1 MLIRVTYVSLFLY
14 VHLGG
19 GVFYLYFKK
28 IVRNLDFTEKGQHS
42 VLKV

>member
-28 IVRNLDFTEKGQHS
+28 LLEI
-42 VLKV
+42 